1 MDIGQIESFF
11 RVLCCN
17 ALRLVSN
24 FPVCLCNNDTEFGET
39 SWARAV
45 ELQEKLK
52 ELNFTAYLLNNN
64 SEAEFQRI
72 GFIAVLIM

>member
-1 MDIGQIESFF
+1 MFVHIFF
-11 RVLCCN
+11 LT
-17 ALRLVSN
+17 
-24 FPVCLCNNDTEFGET
+24 PCLNCNNDTEYGET
-39 SWARAV
+39 SWDRAV

>member
-1 MDIGQIESFF
+1 MILNMVKQAG
-11 RVLCCN
+11 
-17 ALRLVSN
+17 
-24 FPVCLCNNDTEFGET
+24 
-39 SWARAV
+39 ARAV

-64 SEAEFQRI
+64 SEVEFQRI

>member
-1 MDIGQIESFF
+1 MRYAWCQIFLCVCAH
-11 RVLCCN
+11 VLFD
-17 ALRLVSN
+17 AL
-24 FPVCLCNNDTEFGET
+24 PQLCNNDTEFGET